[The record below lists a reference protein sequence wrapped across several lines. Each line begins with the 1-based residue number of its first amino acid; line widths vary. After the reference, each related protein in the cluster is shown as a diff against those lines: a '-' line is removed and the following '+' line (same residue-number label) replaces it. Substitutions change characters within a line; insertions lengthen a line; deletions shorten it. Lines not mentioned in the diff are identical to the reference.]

1 MRVEEFYEYAKRQ
14 QFDCNDYSE
23 RERKFWK
30 SIGNAVGQEP
40 PLYGADMPGT
50 LFREH
55 EAGEWNLR
63 RLDTPLKN
71 LPGDVQGVN
80 TTYLYFGS
88 WRAMF
93 AFHCEDYNLY
103 SINYLHLGDA
113 KSWYGIPT
121 NMHTRFES
129 VCNAYFAEERKECP
143 EYIRHKTT
151 VVSPSFLKQQGI
163 SFDTAVQQ
171 PGEFIITFPR
181 GYHSGFNHGFNI
193 AEATN
198 FCTPRWFNEGYKAK
212 PCMCRPY
219 SVKIDVEY
227 LETMHLRYLLAN
239 AGKNGNSTSP
249 NQVDHEMIENHN
261 HVTPSKK
268 RQRTTHSN
276 SKTSDYV
283 EVYGEYNIGKLTNL
297 PQRIRCYC
305 GEQCLYENKKEKH
318 TESDLSQCVHCGLYS
333 HTKCILQFYKNIN
346 ESYGSIKL
354 EGDLSTC
361 CHICYHI
368 DTNGQYDDVDDD
380 DPGPSFEDVLLNI
393 KKKKKTKNDFKVGEE
408 IVMQS
413 ATGVDIVYKIVSIE
427 DGLSRIHQKVHMII
441 VTVIVVVNCYHHY
454 YYYYYYCLL
463 L

>member
-1 MRVEEFYEYAKRQ
+1 MRVEEFYEYAKMQ
-14 QFDCNDYSE
+14 HFSCNDYSE

-30 SIGNAVGQEP
+30 SIGNSVGQEP

-63 RLDTPLKN
+63 HLDTPLKN

-129 VCNAYFAEERKECP
+129 VCNAYFAEDRKECP

-163 SFDTAVQQ
+163 SFETAVQH
-171 PGEFIITFPR
+171 PGEFMITFPR

-219 SVKIDVEY
+219 SVKIDVQY
-227 LETMHLRYLLAN
+227 LETMHLRELVAHVSAN
-239 AGKNGNSTSP
+239 KNEKNTTS
-249 NQVDHEMIENHN
+249 NIVEFENHN
-261 HVTPSKK
+261 SCNPSKK
-268 RQRTTHSN
+268 KQRTTYNN

-283 EVYGEYNIGKLTNL
+283 EVYAEYNAGDLTTL

-305 GEQCLYENKKEKH
+305 GEQENKKEKYS
-318 TESDLSQCVHCGLYS
+318 ESELSQCVHCGLYS
-333 HTKCILQFYKNIN
+333 HTKCILQFYKSIN
-346 ESYGSIKL
+346 ERYGSVKL

-368 DTNGQYDDVDDD
+368 DNSDCDDISDD
-380 DPGPSFEDVLLNI
+380 DPGLSFEDVLLNM
-393 KKKKKTKNDFKVGEE
+393 KKKKKTKSEFKVGEQ
-408 IVMQS
+408 IVMLS
-413 ATGVDIVYKIVSIE
+413 ATGVDVVYKIVSIE
-427 DGLSRIHQKVHMII
+427 DGLSRIHQKV
-441 VTVIVVVNCYHHY
+441 V
-454 YYYYYYCLL
+454 L
-463 L
+463 